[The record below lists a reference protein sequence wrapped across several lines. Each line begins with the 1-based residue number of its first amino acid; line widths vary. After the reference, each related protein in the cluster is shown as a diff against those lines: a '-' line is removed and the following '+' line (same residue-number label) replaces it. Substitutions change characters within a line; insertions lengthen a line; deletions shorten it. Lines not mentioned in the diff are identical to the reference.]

1 MVNARMAET
10 FRIVF
15 AMVVVCGKGEK
26 LWTDDV
32 RDVMTVAKIEDVL
45 RCVGVMLAPKLTS
58 SSRIRRNPSIDA
70 CV

>member
-32 RDVMTVAKIEDVL
+32 RDVVRVAKM
-45 RCVGVMLAPKLTS
+45 C
-58 SSRIRRNPSIDA
+58 
-70 CV
+70 